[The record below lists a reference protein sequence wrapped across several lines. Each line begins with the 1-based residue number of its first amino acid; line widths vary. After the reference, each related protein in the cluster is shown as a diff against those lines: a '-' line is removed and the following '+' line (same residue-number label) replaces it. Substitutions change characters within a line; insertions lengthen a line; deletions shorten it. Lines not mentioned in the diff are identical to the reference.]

1 MLEILFT
8 IFLLPFMLLVVVG
21 IFAVILSPLILY
33 YGITW
38 ISTCGVVYLITLCF
52 GWDFSW
58 LMATGVW
65 LATCLIKL
73 LFFRSKKD

>member
-1 MLEILFT
+1 MLEI
-8 IFLLPFMLLVVVG
+8 IFALLLLPIMLLFAV
-21 IFAVILSPLILY
+21 AVILAPFILY

-38 ISTCGVVYLITLCF
+38 IATCGVVYLITLCF

-65 LATCLIKL
+65 ASAYLIKV